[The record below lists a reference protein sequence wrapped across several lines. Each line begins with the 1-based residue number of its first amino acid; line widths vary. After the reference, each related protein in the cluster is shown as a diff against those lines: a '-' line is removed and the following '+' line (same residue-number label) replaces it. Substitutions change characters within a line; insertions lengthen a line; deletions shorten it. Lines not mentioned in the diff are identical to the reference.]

1 MNPSI
6 SNSLGPPPI
15 LSSPTDDPDARF
27 SPALGMWLQRL
38 YKRVGG
44 AVSDSNQDLTLA
56 LIEGSAFTE
65 FEAEATKRIDAI
77 ELIPAVIQLQAQ
89 VDELTSLSNCLLSEV
104 AVLRTM
110 IEDMRQGTLP

>member
-6 SNSLGPPPI
+6 SNALGPPPL
-15 LSSPTDDPDARF
+15 LSSPTDDPDARM
-27 SPALGMWLQRL
+27 SPALAMWLQRL

-44 AVSDSNQDLTLA
+44 PVSDSNTDLSLA

-65 FEAEATKRIDAI
+65 FEAESSKRIDAL

-89 VDELTSLSNCLLSEV
+89 VEDLTSLSNSLLSEV
-104 AVLRTM
+104 TVLKNM
-110 IEDMRQGTLP
+110 LEDMRQGTIV